1 MSSLTRLSV
10 PLALAAA
17 GAGWL
22 YWAFPRVDAA
32 ADWGLTLTRD
42 QGLARARAIARQ
54 HGFTADGWTASV
66 RSNSSLWAREWFR
79 AHPADPMAA
88 FAAPWR
94 LEVMLRD
101 PRADHS
107 IGLDLDPRGKLLE
120 FREIWRVPPK
130 PGQPRATAVARAEIA
145 ERWFRE
151 LSGDAAGRF
160 QQVNRDVR
168 QGTEDYFAWEWSDP
182 AISPHAAR
190 VEVIVEGDRLKQA
203 QIAVLGARSYVE
215 PLQARQS
222 AMAVGLAIVMLLVSF
237 VCFTA
242 NPVFFR
248 ALVRGRLRK
257 RSLVAV
263 GAGAAT
269 LWLIGQFGGVWL
281 DSVLFAAAETFAPV
295 ATGLIATIIGWTLLI
310 ALVVVFYGAGRVLIA
325 GDDIAR
331 WIGFEQLLRG
341 AWLSQRVGLEWAA
354 GTAIG
359 IATFAATLVLPALVS
374 LDSTPLT
381 GTSDLAGFRLA
392 EAWPIRQFT
401 LFFTAG
407 IWFAVWP
414 ICVHLIPWG
423 KPWLGRIL
431 FAFAATCAF
440 GFTNPILETG
450 AWPNVFS
457 GALTAAG
464 LWAAYRWFG
473 LLAALSTS
481 LSLFAAIAASTVWV
495 QPSSE
500 WIATGWRIAGV
511 YGGLGLAGLLVAW
524 RGRPVDEAAESAR
537 ISGETAHQTGGDRD
551 RLSAEFEVAR
561 RAQQGMLPE
570 VPPQVGDIELAASCH
585 PAREVG
591 GDLYDFFPMGDDR
604 YGVCV
609 ADVSGKGVPAS
620 LYMSLTKGY
629 LAAAGPEESDLKS
642 TLTDLNGHLYANGK
656 KRIFVTMALGI
667 LDAGARTLELARAG
681 HNAVLWRR
689 TKRGESQFL
698 QPKGMGLGMTSRV
711 IFERTLELQQIA
723 LEPGD
728 VVVFYSD
735 GVPEAMNIDREQFT
749 EDRLVAVVERCD
761 GLPAA
766 QIESEIARALHRFIG
781 AAPPHDDI
789 TLFVLR
795 WGDATGAENG
805 NV

>member
-1 MSSLTRLSV
+1 MSPIARLTIPV
-10 PLALAAA
+10 VLAAA
-17 GAGWL
+17 GIASLVWM
-22 YWAFPRVDAA
+22 FPRVDAA
-32 ADWGLTLTRD
+32 VEWRLTYARE
-42 QGLARARAIARQ
+42 QGIARARAIARQ
-54 HGFTADGWTASV
+54 QGWNVDGWTASV
-66 RSNSSLWAREWFR
+66 RSSSSLWVREWFR
-79 AHPADPMAA
+79 AHPRDPMAP
-88 FAAPWR
+88 FSPSWR
-94 LEVMLRD
+94 LQVMLRD
-101 PRADHS
+101 PGADHS
-107 IGLDLDPRGKLLE
+107 IGLDLGPRGELLE

-130 PGQPRATAVARAEIA
+130 PRQASTPDARAEIA
-145 ERWFRE
+145 GRWFRE
-151 LSGDAAGRF
+151 LSGPLAPRF

-168 QGTEDYFAWEWSDP
+168 QGTEDFFAWEWNDP
-182 AISPHAAR
+182 AMSPHAAR
-190 VEVIVEGDRLKQA
+190 VEVVVEGDRLKQA
-203 QIAVLGARSYVE
+203 QVAVIGARSYVE

-222 AMAVGLAIVMLLVSF
+222 AQAVGLAIVMLLVSL

-248 ALVRGRLRK
+248 ALVRGRLPK
-257 RSLVAV
+257 RRLAAV
-263 GAGAAT
+263 GAGAAL
-269 LWLIGQFGGVWL
+269 LWLIGQFGGIWL
-281 DSVLFAAAETFAPV
+281 DGIRFTAAESFAPI
-295 ATGLIATIIGWTLLI
+295 ATGMIGTIIGWTLLI
-310 ALVVVFYGAGRVLIA
+310 ALIIVFYGAGRALIA
-325 GDDIAR
+325 GEDVAR
-331 WIGFEQLLRG
+331 WIGLEQLLRG

-359 IATFAATLVLPALVS
+359 IATCAATLVLPALIV

-381 GTSDLAGFRLA
+381 GSSDLAGFRWA
-392 EAWPIRQFT
+392 EVWPIRQFT
-401 LFFTAG
+401 LFFTVG

-414 ICVHLIPWG
+414 ICAHLIPWG

-431 FAFAATCAF
+431 FAAAATCTC

-450 AWPNVFS
+450 VWPNVVG

-464 LWAAYRWFG
+464 MWAAYRWFG

-481 LSLFAAIAASTVWV
+481 VSLFAAIAAATAWV
-495 QPSSE
+495 QPSAE
-500 WIATGWRIAGV
+500 WMATGWRIAGI
-511 YGGLGLAGLLVAW
+511 YGGLGVVGLLVAW
-524 RGRPVDEAAESAR
+524 QGRPVDETAESAR
-537 ISGETAHQTGGDRD
+537 ISAETTHQTGGDRD

-570 VPPQVGDIELAASCH
+570 VPPRVGDIELAASCQ

-591 GDLYDFFPMGDDR
+591 GDLYDFYPMGDDR
-604 YGVCV
+604 YGICV

-629 LAAAGPEESDLKS
+629 LAAAGPEERDLKA

-656 KRIFVTMALGI
+656 KRIFVTMALGV
-667 LDAGARTLELARAG
+667 LDAGSRTLELARAG

-689 TKRGESQFL
+689 TKRAESQFL
-698 QPKGMGLGMTSRV
+698 QPKGMGLGMTSRL

-749 EDRLVAVVERCD
+749 EDRLVAVVEQCD
-761 GLPAA
+761 GLSAA
-766 QIESEIARALHRFIG
+766 QIQSEIARELHRFIG

-795 WGDATGAENG
+795 WGENSVAQNG
-805 NV
+805 NG